1 MDPVPGRFKRD
12 GAALCLLSLLR
23 GGEKYGYELN
33 QLLTKSS
40 EGLFT
45 LPEATMYPVM
55 YRLEEQ
61 GLVTHEK
68 RMAGKRM
75 QRIYYTLTPEG
86 EEAFAQLREEYEGV
100 QKGIRLAL
108 EAGDRQAAEAES
120 KMQGEVKA
128 DEP

>member
-12 GAALCLLSLLR
+12 GAALCLLALLR

-45 LPEATMYPVM
+45 LPEATMYPVL

-61 GLVTHEK
+61 GLVSTEK
-68 RMAGKRM
+68 RLVGKRM
-75 QRIYYTLTPEG
+75 QRIYYTLTPAG
-86 EEAFAQLREEYEGV
+86 EEAFVELRKEYESV

-108 EAGDRQAAEAES
+108 EAGDRLEEKAQSEA
-120 KMQGEVKA
+120 QH